1 MKRGKQAPLA
11 QAISIFAMGAS
22 IGWLS
27 GLSVSPVI
35 GSVLSSIVG
44 IGAGIV
50 TGLRVIGRGQQSA
63 PSEEKHIDVRPAALF
78 MLAIAITAP
87 LGIMAR
93 TFDVF
98 GPLQA
103 QHALEGTA
111 SQDEQ
116 RTEIQKGRQYTAGL
130 FWKGADLCDELITT
144 QNDEAFRYTLRAS
157 GVEGQALEEAIS
169 DAETLRKV
177 IEILCFPDRLK
188 RNK

>member
-1 MKRGKQAPLA
+1 MIGKQGPLA
-11 QAISIFAMGAS
+11 QAISIFTMGAS

-50 TGLRVIGRGQQSA
+50 TGLRVIGRGKQST
-63 PSEEKHIDVRPAALF
+63 PSEGKHIDARPAALF

-98 GPLQA
+98 GSLQA
-103 QHALEGTA
+103 QHALEATA
-111 SQDEQ
+111 SQNEQ
-116 RTEIQKGRQYTAGL
+116 QNEIQKGRQYTAGL
-130 FWKGADLCDELITT
+130 FWSGGDRCDELITT

-157 GVEGQALEEAIS
+157 GVEGRALEEAIS
-169 DAETLRKV
+169 DVATLRKV
-177 IEILCFPDRLK
+177 IRVLCFPGTLK
-188 RNK
+188 RSK